1 MKGLRKSKYTGKM
14 FLLIY
19 NIVIMQNKWYN
30 TFADEIMKSL
40 WRYIRNTHIILY
52 YNDKINKE
60 SIL

>member
-1 MKGLRKSKYTGKM
+1 MKGLRKSKYTGKI

-30 TFADEIMKSL
+30 TFADKIMKSL

>member
-1 MKGLRKSKYTGKM
+1 M

>member
-30 TFADEIMKSL
+30 TFADKIMKSL
-40 WRYIRNTHIILY
+40 QRYIRNTHTILY

>member
-30 TFADEIMKSL
+30 TFADKIMKSL
-40 WRYIRNTHIILY
+40 
-52 YNDKINKE
+52 
-60 SIL
+60 